1 MVSVMDAISALSD
14 KKALSIFKYVALSES
29 NRSNILITR
38 LGLNRKQFYSGMK
51 RLSDAGLIIRIS
63 GRYSLT
69 SLGKIVFTMYRK
81 IENAINNHHWKLK
94 AVDSIITSPDAEELS
109 REEMHNVITKLID
122 DREMKAILLPN
133 MSSAIT
139 R

>member
-1 MVSVMDAISALSD
+1 
-14 KKALSIFKYVALSES
+14 
-29 NRSNILITR
+29 
-38 LGLNRKQFYSGMK
+38 MK

>member
-14 KKALSIFKYVALSES
+14 KKALLIFKYVALSES

-38 LGLNRKQFYSGMK
+38 LGLTRRQFYSGMK
-51 RLSDAGLIIRIS
+51 RLSDAGLITRIGS
-63 GRYSLT
+63 IYRLT

-81 IENAINNHHWKLK
+81 IENAIDNHHWKLK
-94 AVDSIITSPDAEELS
+94 AVDSIIISPDAEELTI
-109 REEMHNVITKLID
+109 EEIQNVITKLID
-122 DREMKAILLPN
+122 DHEMKAILLP
-133 MSSAIT
+133 SIRSAIK

>member
-14 KKALSIFKYVALSES
+14 KRALLIFKYVALSES

-38 LGLNRKQFYSGMK
+38 LGLTRKQFYSGMK
-51 RLSDAGLIIRIS
+51 RLSDAGLITRIGS
-63 GRYSLT
+63 IYRLT

-81 IENAINNHHWKLK
+81 IENAIDNHHWKLK
-94 AVDSIITSPDAEELS
+94 AVDSIIISQDAEELTI
-109 REEMHNVITKLID
+109 EEIQNVITKLID
-122 DREMKAILLPN
+122 DHEMKAILLPN
-133 MSSAIT
+133 IRSAIK